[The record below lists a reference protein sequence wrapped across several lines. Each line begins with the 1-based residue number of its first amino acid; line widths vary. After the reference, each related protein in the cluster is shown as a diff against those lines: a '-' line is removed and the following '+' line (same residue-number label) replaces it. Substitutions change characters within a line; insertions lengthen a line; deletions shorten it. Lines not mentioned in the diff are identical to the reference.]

1 MVYVSK
7 QREVFGKFPVYLFL
21 IIMALIWLVPV
32 IMMLVVS
39 FMPPDQ
45 RAPGLG
51 GLLINKV
58 SLFNYRMVFKDAPL
72 ARYFLNSLIITV
84 PSVLL
89 VVAFAS
95 LAAFA
100 FSRLNFFA
108 KEFWYYLLILTLM
121 LPLPTLIIP
130 IFQINKSL
138 HIYNHYLGLI
148 LPYAALGI
156 PFAIVILRS
165 FFSGFPKDIEEAA
178 KLDGC
183 SPLGI
188 FWRIILPVSWPALS
202 VVIIWQFMISWNEFF
217 LALVTI
223 ESNDIKPITLVPLI
237 YSGQFMARP
246 GAMFA
251 ILTLITVPIV
261 LVYLFMQ
268 RYFVSTAT
276 GGALKG

>member
-1 MVYVSK
+1 MVHGSNQREILGKFLVYV
-7 QREVFGKFPVYLFL
+7 FL
-21 IIMALIWLVPV
+21 IIMTLIWLMPV

-45 RAPGLG
+45 RAPQFG
-51 GLLINKV
+51 GLLIKSV
-58 SLFNYRMVFKDAPL
+58 SLFNYRMVFNDAPIL
-72 ARYFLNSLIITV
+72 RYFLNSVIITI

-89 VVAFAS
+89 VLVFAS
-95 LAAFA
+95 LAAFGFA
-100 FSRLNFFA
+100 RLNFFV
-108 KEFWYYLLILTLM
+108 KEFWYYLLIMTLM
-121 LPLPTLIIP
+121 LPIPTLIIP

-148 LPYAALGI
+148 LPYTALGI
-156 PFAIVILRS
+156 PFAIIVLRS
-165 FFSGFPKDIEEAA
+165 FFSGFPRDIEDAA
-178 KLDGC
+178 RIDGC

-188 FWRIILPVSWPALS
+188 LWRIILPSSWPALS
-202 VVIIWQFMISWNEFF
+202 IVIIWQFMISWNEFI

-223 ESNDIKPITLVPLI
+223 ESNEIKPLTLVPLI

-261 LVYLFMQ
+261 TVYLFMQ

-276 GGALKG
+276 GGAIKG

>member
-1 MVYVSK
+1 MVYGSK
-7 QREVFGKFPVYLFL
+7 LSQIFNKFVVYIFL
-21 IIMALIWLVPV
+21 VVLALIWLVPV
-32 IMMLVVS
+32 IMMVVVS

-51 GLLINKV
+51 GLLIKRV
-58 SLFNYRMVFKDAPL
+58 SLFNYRMVFHDAPVI
-72 ARYFLNSLIITV
+72 RYFLNSLIITI
-84 PSVLL
+84 PSVFL
-89 VVAFAS
+89 VVFFAS
-95 LAAFA
+95 IAAFA
-100 FSRLNFFA
+100 FARLNFFA
-108 KEFWYYLLILTLM
+108 KELWYYLLILTLM

-148 LPYAALGI
+148 LPYTALGI
-156 PFAIVILRS
+156 PFAIIILRS
-165 FFSGFPKDIEEAA
+165 FFSEFPKDIEDAA
-178 KLDGC
+178 RLDGC

-188 FWRIILPVSWPALS
+188 FWRIILPLSWPPLS
-202 VVIIWQFMISWNEFF
+202 IVIIWQFMISWNEFF

-223 ESNDIKPITLVPLI
+223 KSNDIKPLTLVPLI

-261 LVYLFMQ
+261 LVFLFMQ
-268 RYFVSTAT
+268 RYFVSSAT